1 MTAILP
7 MQWYYSNK
15 GQRLGPVSQAEFDQ
29 LVHDGVITADTLVW
43 KDGMPDWRP
52 YSTVGGASVASASDP
67 DTAICAVSGKRY
79 PKREMV
85 QYEGKWI
92 SAEHR
97 DQFFER
103 LREGIPQ
110 PGQFVYGGFWIRVVA
125 KILDGIIIGILGVGI
140 NMLVAFFVF
149 GSPNY
154 LGQALLKHSAHDRL
168 VYQSISVPL
177 GICLAIVYACFFILR
192 WDATPGNMAVGL
204 KLVRSDGE
212 KLTAGRIV
220 GRYFSEWLSALI
232 LCMGY
237 VMVAF
242 DDQKQALHDR
252 ICDTRVIRVK

>member
-1 MTAILP
+1 MPAILS

-15 GQRLGPVSQAEFDQ
+15 GKRLGPVSQAEFDQ

-43 KDGMPDWRP
+43 REGMPDWRA
-52 YSTVGGASVASASDP
+52 YSTVAPGGVAGAESD
-67 DTAICAVSGKRY
+67 TEICAVSGKRY
-79 PKREMV
+79 PRREMV

-97 DQFFER
+97 DQYFER

-110 PGQFVYGGFWIRVVA
+110 PGQFTYGGFWIRVVA
-125 KILDGIIIGILGVGI
+125 KILDSIIIGIVGVGL
-140 NMLVAFFVF
+140 NMLVAKVVL

-154 LGQALLKHSAHDRL
+154 FGRALMKYNAHDRL
-168 VYQSISVPL
+168 VYQAISFPL
-177 GICLAIVYACFFILR
+177 GIGLAIAYACFFILR
-192 WDATPGNMAVGL
+192 WDATPGKMALGL

-212 KLTAGRIV
+212 RLTVGRIV
-220 GRYFSEWLSALI
+220 GRYFSEWLSAII

-252 ICDTRVIRVK
+252 ICDTRVIRAK